1 MLRLGSGRQS
11 GSETMNN
18 GAVLFLG
25 ILLTLASSFW
35 GLLLAPQLQIGRAQ
49 PVVIEATGQPYP
61 TPRPGLAQQGAEV
74 YRAQGCAE
82 CHTRQVRQTGVSFEL
97 WLADAG
103 AERSQLA
110 ATMARLKIPDAE
122 KAMAQAPVKLLSGLT
137 MAEAAGFAQQLTNG
151 EAKAQAV
158 LATLGPDLQRG
169 WGKRATVTQD
179 YLYDYPVQLGNL
191 RVGPDLANYG
201 ARAAALPTALV
212 FQHLYAPQSTMP
224 KSMMPPY
231 RYLFNRRK
239 LNEGEKP
246 GPGALPANLAPG
258 FEITPKPEAEAL
270 VAYLTSLNADAP
282 LVEAPVP
289 APPVKAVPPAAPP
302 AP

>member
-1 MLRLGSGRQS
+1 M
-11 GSETMNN
+11 MNN
-18 GAVLFLG
+18 GAVLFFG

-49 PVVIEATGQPYP
+49 PVVIEATGEIYP
-61 TPRPGLAQQGAEV
+61 APRPGLAQQGAEV

-103 AERSQLA
+103 ANRAELASTMNRLNISDADKLISQV
-110 ATMARLKIPDAE
+110 
-122 KAMAQAPVKLLSGLT
+122 PVKLLGGLT
-137 MAEAAGFAQQLTNG
+137 MAEATGLAGQLTNG
-151 EAKAQAV
+151 EARAQAV
-158 LATLGPDLQRG
+158 LATLGPDIQRG

-179 YLYDYPVQLGNL
+179 YLYDYPVQLGSL

-201 ARAAALPTALV
+201 TRAVPAALAL
-212 FQHLYAPQSTMP
+212 QHLYAPQSTMP

-231 RYLFNRRK
+231 RYLFNKRK
-239 LNEGEKP
+239 LAEGEKP
-246 GPGALPANLAPG
+246 GAGALPANAEPG
-258 FEITPKPEAEAL
+258 YEVTPKPEAEAL
-270 VAYLTSLNADAP
+270 LAYLMSLKADAP
-282 LVEAPVP
+282 LAEAPVP
-289 APPVKAVPPAAPP
+289 APPIKVAPPPAPP